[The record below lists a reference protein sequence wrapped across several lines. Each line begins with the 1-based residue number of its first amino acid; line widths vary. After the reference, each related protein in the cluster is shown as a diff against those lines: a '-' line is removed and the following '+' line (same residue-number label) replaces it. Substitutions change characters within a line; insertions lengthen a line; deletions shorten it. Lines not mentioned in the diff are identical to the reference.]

1 MITTTRVL
9 YQLLLILKQQKP
21 KTMRTQSSVTFH
33 PDVDT
38 NNLIMRRLNHFGI
51 RANKKTNDFIR
62 IMGIYVVLHSRNIS
76 NNYSTTLP
84 HILKNQN
91 NDNKTNSYIFNF
103 D

>member
-1 MITTTRVL
+1 
-9 YQLLLILKQQKP
+9 
-21 KTMRTQSSVTFH
+21 MRTQSSVTFH

-76 NNYSTTLP
+76 NNYSTTLAK
-84 HILKNQN
+84 ILKQL
-91 NDNKTNSYIFNF
+91 NSYKLRLKEKTQL
-103 D
+103 